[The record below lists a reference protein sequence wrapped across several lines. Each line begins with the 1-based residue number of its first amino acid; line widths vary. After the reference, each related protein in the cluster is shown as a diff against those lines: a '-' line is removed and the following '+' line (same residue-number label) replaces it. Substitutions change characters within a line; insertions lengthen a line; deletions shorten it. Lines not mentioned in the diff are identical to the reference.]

1 MLEVL
6 KERKVFIVMVVLCI
20 SSAIVFAL
28 LLFNDNKGE
37 EFVYENVGVVEA
49 NNEVNNGNSEVKPM
63 FVYIVG
69 EVVNPGV
76 YSLNDGERIVDV
88 LNKCGGAK
96 EEADLSK
103 VNLAYKLLDGQ
114 KIIIPNVNEN
124 VDNNFAFVINNA
136 GNNIVSGDVGK
147 VKVNINVASQQELES
162 INGVGASTAKKIID
176 YREKNGYFK
185 SVEDLTNVSGIG
197 KSKVESIREFVVVK

>member
-20 SSAIVFAL
+20 SSVIAFVL
-28 LLFNDNKGE
+28 LLVNENKGE

-49 NNEVNNGNSEVKPM
+49 NNEINNGNTEVKPM
-63 FVYIVG
+63 YVYIVG

-76 YSLNDGERIVDV
+76 YPLNDSDRIVDV
-88 LNKCGGAK
+88 LNKCGGAT

-136 GNNIVSGDVGK
+136 GNNIVSGDAGK
-147 VKVNINVASQQELES
+147 VKVNINIATQEELES
-162 INGVGASTAKKIID
+162 INGIGASTAKKILD

-185 SVEDLTNVSGIG
+185 SVDDLTNISGIG

>member
-1 MLEVL
+1 MLEIF
-6 KERKVFIVMVVLCI
+6 KEKKILAIMVVLCI
-20 SSAIVFAL
+20 SSVIAFVL
-28 LLFNDNKGE
+28 LLVNENKGE
-37 EFVYENVGVVEA
+37 EFVYENVGIVEA
-49 NNEVNNGNSEVKPM
+49 NNEINNGNTEVKPM
-63 FVYIVG
+63 YVYIVG

-76 YSLNDGERIVDV
+76 YPLNDSDRIVDV
-88 LNKCGGAK
+88 LNKCGGAT

-147 VKVNINVASQQELES
+147 AKVNINIATQEELEA
-162 INGVGASTAKKIID
+162 INGIGASTAKKILD

-185 SVEDLTNVSGIG
+185 SVDDLTNISGIG

>member
-76 YSLNDGERIVDV
+76 YTLNDGERIVDV

-136 GNNIVSGDVGK
+136 GNNIVSGDAGK

-185 SVEDLTNVSGIG
+185 SVDDLTNVSGIG